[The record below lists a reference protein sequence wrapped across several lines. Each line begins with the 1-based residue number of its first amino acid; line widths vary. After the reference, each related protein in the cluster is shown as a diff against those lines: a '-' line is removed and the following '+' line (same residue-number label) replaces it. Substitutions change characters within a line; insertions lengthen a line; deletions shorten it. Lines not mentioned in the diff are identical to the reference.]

1 MREMLKNQFQKIRV
15 SNNYAIGGMIGAG
28 KSTLSR
34 ALAKEIDADIVFEL
48 NEKDELQNLLLKKL
62 YEGDKTSAIAFQ
74 VYFFCSGFDIH
85 KNLTLNQFLILI
97 LNT

>member
-15 SNNYAIGGMIGAG
+15 SNNYTIGVMIGAG

-48 NEKDELQNLLLKKL
+48 NEKDEL
-62 YEGDKTSAIAFQ
+62 
-74 VYFFCSGFDIH
+74 
-85 KNLTLNQFLILI
+85 
-97 LNT
+97 

>member
-15 SNNYAIGGMIGAG
+15 SNNYTIGVMIGAG

-62 YEGDKTSAIAFQ
+62 YEGDKTSTIAFQ